1 MYCPA
6 SFREDRLEV
15 LHALMRSHRLATL
28 VTAGEGGLLANLVP
42 FTLVADSPAGGPGL
56 LRAHLAR
63 ANGQVDALRA
73 GTPALVIFQG
83 PQSYVTPSWYAT
95 KAETG
100 KVVPTWNFVMVQAR
114 GTPRVVDEADWIH
127 AQISELTHSQESPRA
142 EPWHVSDAP
151 EPYIA
156 AQMRAIVG
164 VEIPIERLEGKWK
177 VSQNHPAANRQGVA
191 DGLRR
196 EGGSEAMAQLV
207 AECGRPRSG

>member
-42 FTLVADSPAGGPGL
+42 FTLVAGSPAGGPGL

-114 GTPRVVDEADWIH
+114 GTPHVVDEADWIH

-177 VSQNHPAANRQGVA
+177 VSQNQPPQNRAGVIEGLEASGGEAAAAIAELVRERGPA
-191 DGLRR
+191 
-196 EGGSEAMAQLV
+196 
-207 AECGRPRSG
+207 

>member
-6 SFREDRLEV
+6 SFREDRLEI
-15 LHALMRSHRLATL
+15 LHALMHSHRLATL
-28 VTAGEGGLLANLVP
+28 VTAGEGGLLANLIP
-42 FTLVADSPAGGPGL
+42 FTLVEDAGGGPGL

-63 ANGQVDALRA
+63 ANGQVSALRA

-83 PQSYVTPSWYAT
+83 LQSYVSPSWYAT

-100 KVVPTWNFVMVQAR
+100 KVVPTWNYVMVQAR
-114 GTPRVVDEADWIH
+114 GTPRVVDEAGWIG
-127 AQISELTHSQESPRA
+127 AQIGELTHSQEGPRA

-164 VEIPIERLEGKWK
+164 VEIPIAQIEGKWK
-177 VSQNHPAANRQGVA
+177 VSQNHPEANRQGVV

-196 EGGSEAMAQLV
+196 EGGSEAMARLI
-207 AECGRPRSG
+207 AERGGLPSR